1 MSASAAPVNALDVHR
16 CEFPGCS
23 LYSNIFLIYYVENL
37 LIIFSRASMFILIDV
52 SHSNYI
58 RCSNFNVNSKSED
71 NL

>member
-1 MSASAAPVNALDVHR
+1 MSASAAPVNALDVHQ
-16 CEFPGCS
+16 CEFVGCS
-23 LYSNIFLIYYVENL
+23 LYLNIFIIYYVENL

-58 RCSNFNVNSKSED
+58 RCSNFNVNSKYEY